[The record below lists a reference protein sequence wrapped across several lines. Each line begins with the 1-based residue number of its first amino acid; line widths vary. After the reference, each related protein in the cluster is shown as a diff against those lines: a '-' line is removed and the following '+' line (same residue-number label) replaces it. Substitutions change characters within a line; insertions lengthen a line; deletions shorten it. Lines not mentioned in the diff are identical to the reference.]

1 MNQLYDISV
10 HQTSLKASIE
20 GLTPMG
26 VRFVSRI
33 IDPLSSP
40 LQAEA
45 SDTWLGHIPGWI
57 EYFGLTISVHHGTT
71 AEPLGLVGF
80 EVAFRNA
87 CEAVGWTV
95 DEPGSATQRFV
106 DMTVHTD
113 EGEERKLSLKSTAA
127 QRLSETTA
135 HISKLTEAA
144 WIQDVR
150 SAKTRRDHT
159 LDLFRQYRSAVDA
172 IIMLRAFRPDR
183 TAVPTKYQ
191 LLEIPTDIFASLE
204 DAPLDAF
211 AADGPTINCTYHG
224 DPAAARVSLV
234 VCRGFSAVDCD
245 GSGVPRKAHRRSHT
259 SSVRQGGAT
268 PRGASM
274 PSRTRANKPTTHH

>member
-1 MNQLYDISV
+1 MNRLYDISV
-10 HQTSLKASIE
+10 DQASLKASIE
-20 GLTPMG
+20 SLTPMG

-33 IDPLSSP
+33 IDSLSSP

-45 SDTWLGHIPGWI
+45 SDTWLGQTRGWI

-71 AEPLGLVGF
+71 TEPLGLVSF

-106 DMTVHTD
+106 DMTVQTD
-113 EGEERKLSLKSTAA
+113 DGEERKLSLKSTAA

-150 SAKTRRDHT
+150 SAKARRDHT

-172 IIMLRAFRPDR
+172 IIILRAFRPDR
-183 TAVPTKYQ
+183 AAVPTKYQ
-191 LLEIPTDIFASLE
+191 LLEIPTGIFASLE

-211 AADGPTINCTYHG
+211 AADGPTIDCTYQG
-224 DPAAARVSLV
+224 DPAAARVSLDRSDAKITV
-234 VCRGFSAVDCD
+234 KQIKLSACTI
-245 GSGVPRKAHRRSHT
+245 HT
-259 SSVRQGGAT
+259 EWRMAQV
-268 PRGASM
+268 
-274 PSRTRANKPTTHH
+274 